1 MPRCGNSCGQQGT
14 KRCSKCQTVY
24 YCSKECQKAH
34 WKIHKKACSEIHST
48 KEVEEHLMGEF
59 RTDDALGENLSH
71 IVSRMKSSRAGDM
84 IPIPEFMK
92 NTKGDFQKMK

>member
-34 WKIHKKACSEIHST
+34 WKIHKKGCSEIQST
-48 KEVEEHLMGEF
+48 KEVEECMGGF
-59 RTDDALGENLSH
+59 RTDDVVGKNLSQ
-71 IVSRMKSSRAGDM
+71 IVSRMRMMSSRAGDM
-84 IPIPEFMK
+84 IPIP
-92 NTKGDFQKMK
+92 